1 MNDKN
6 KEFLV
11 PLHIAPDKAHIEVVE
26 VLLKHG
32 ANINSLDC
40 LGQTALH
47 RAAHL
52 GLAQVRY
59 GIVDICMQHSYGLI
73 YILAGSVHALFS
85 TIHLAAQTHFLSDNS
100 QQL

>member
-1 MNDKN
+1 MNKPNVRLLTLFSLQVTELLIRKGANLNDKN

-11 PLHIAPDKAHIEVVE
+11 PLHIASDKAHVEIVE

-52 GLAQVRY
+52 GLAQV
-59 GIVDICMQHSYGLI
+59 C
-73 YILAGSVHALFS
+73 
-85 TIHLAAQTHFLSDNS
+85 
-100 QQL
+100 

>member
-1 MNDKN
+1 MRDIIGFNFIYIDINISNSFYLQVTELLIRKGANLNDKN

-11 PLHIAPDKAHIEVVE
+11 PLHIASDKAHVEIVE

-52 GLAQVRY
+52 GLAQVCY
-59 GIVDICMQHSYGLI
+59 LM
-73 YILAGSVHALFS
+73 
-85 TIHLAAQTHFLSDNS
+85 S
-100 QQL
+100 QSFQIE